1 MLYLSLLCLLFRKDC
16 LFCPPLGVRAV
27 VLSARSVARINRV
40 FARQILDSRGRPTV
54 EVEVLLSDGAAG
66 RVSVPSGAS
75 VGKFEAVELRDGDQA
90 KYAGHGV
97 LRPVQSV
104 NTTVADALAGVSP
117 FDQRAVDE
125 ILLSLDGTKNKSKL
139 GANATIGVSLAVAK
153 AAADSVGIPLYKYLG
168 GAVAREMPLPLVNV
182 INGGLHA
189 DNLLDFQEFMIVPV
203 GAKTF
208 ADAAQ
213 ICAEVFYKLKEVL
226 KKMGHSTNTG
236 DEGGF
241 APNLENNTD
250 VLNVL
255 VEAIEKSGYRAS
267 SDVAL
272 AMDVAASTFYDGTS
286 YKFSGKCLTSGEL
299 IACYED
305 MVSRYPIISIEDAMA
320 ENDIEGWKAVTK
332 RLGDK
337 IQLVG
342 DDLFGT
348 NPALIANGVENKLA
362 NAVLVKPN
370 QIGTLTETIDAIRSA
385 QRNNYN
391 VIISHRSGETEDV
404 TIAHIAVAANCGQ
417 IKSGSFSRSER
428 LAKYNEL
435 LRIEEDLGKSALLYN
450 VI

>member
-1 MLYLSLLCLLFRKDC
+1 M
-16 LFCPPLGVRAV
+16 
-27 VLSARSVARINRV
+27 LSARSVARINRV

-54 EVEVLLSDGAAG
+54 EVEVLLSDGAVG

-75 VGKFEAVELRDGDQA
+75 VGKFEALELRDGDQA

-97 LRPVQSV
+97 LKPVQNV
-104 NTTVADALAGVSP
+104 NTTVAGALTGVSP
-117 FDQRAVDE
+117 FDQKAVDE

-189 DNLLDFQEFMIVPV
+189 DNSLDFQEFMIVPV

-208 ADAAQ
+208 ASATQ
-213 ICAEVFYKLKEVL
+213 MCAEVFYKLKEIL
-226 KKMGHSTNTG
+226 KKTGHSINTG

-241 APNLENNTD
+241 APSLENNAD

-255 VEAIEKSGYRAS
+255 VEAIEKSGYHTS

-272 AMDVAASTFYDGTS
+272 AMDVAASTFYDGAS
-286 YKFSGKCLTSGEL
+286 YKFSDKCLTSDEL
-299 IACYED
+299 IAYYED
-305 MVSRYPIISIEDAMA
+305 MVARYPIVSIEDAMA
-320 ENDIEGWKAVTK
+320 ENDMEGWKAITK
-332 RLGDK
+332 RLGSRV
-337 IQLVG
+337 QLVG
-342 DDLFGT
+342 DDLFVT
-348 NPALIANGVENKLA
+348 NPALINDGVKNKLA

-370 QIGTLTETIDAIRSA
+370 QIGTLTETIDAIRCA

-404 TIAHIAVAANCGQ
+404 TISHIAVAANCGQ